1 MTRHELQLLEKRIAR
16 HHSTSTSF
24 DQLPI
29 SHVPL
34 FDSIDHVD
42 TRQQLYTQYQ
52 EIIQQS
58 TRDMFNLYTN
68 TAKKQM
74 QHYQQEYR
82 DHLRRMWQEQHSLPR
97 EQPIIPVMVDLIEQR
112 TTIIADRLQCI
123 YDFKT
128 KTGSLQSSD

>member
-1 MTRHELQLLEKRIAR
+1 MTRHELQLLEKRIAH
-16 HHSTSTSF
+16 HHSTSSSF

-42 TRQQLYTQYQ
+42 IRQQLYTQYK
-52 EIIQQS
+52 EVIEQS
-58 TRDMFNLYTN
+58 KRDMFNLYTD

-74 QHYQQEYR
+74 QTYQQAYR
-82 DHLRRMWQEQHSLPR
+82 DHLRKMWQEQHSLAR
-97 EQPIIPVMVDLIEQR
+97 EEQLIPMMIDLIEQR
-112 TTIIADRLQCI
+112 TAIVADRLKSI

-128 KTGSLQSSD
+128 ETLSIQSSN